1 MFSICFFGLN
11 KIYSYT
17 ISVSLNLCI
26 CFFGLHKIYVIVQVW
41 SNDAYETV
49 EHRVVVNSEKERLSI
64 PILFNPSH
72 YTIMKPLDELINE
85 QNPAKYRAYNW
96 GKYFTSRLHSNLKK
110 LDVENLQIYHFKVQE
125 SANKLDGL
133 LSINK

>member
-17 ISVSLNLCI
+17 ISVSINLCI

-96 GKYFTSRLHSNLKK
+96 GKYFTSRLNSNLKK

>member
-110 LDVENLQIYHFKVQE
+110 LHVENLQIYHFKVQE